1 MIDGVIERW
10 KIRVTSVQGVY
21 IGMRVLKNKVKTA
34 ESGNGASTSDSHML
48 IPHIYIH
55 SCPLTHSHP
64 FIDTFTH
71 TCSDVHNTLTHAFT
85 HTFIYTFTHTFLY
98 THTHTHRHT
107 LTLLRTQLI
116 NRCATLLPTYSLFD
130 HRADC

>member
-1 MIDGVIERW
+1 MGSVDDRW
-10 KIRVTSVQGVY
+10 GDREMEDKSGQCARCV

-71 TCSDVHNTLTHAFT
+71 TCSDVHTYSHTCIHTYIHIHIYTHIFIHSHTYSQT
-85 HTFIYTFTHTFLY
+85 HTDIPIHT
-98 THTHTHRHT
+98 
-107 LTLLRTQLI
+107 I
-116 NRCATLLPTYSLFD
+116 NK
-130 HRADC
+130 